1 MSRAMARASYWEK
14 WEYCGRVESRGG
26 PYTLS
31 FWNSN
36 TRWTRMNSKDN
47 KKRNKTIKS
56 FSLFSTFVDPLST
69 IVIID
74 QHFSD
79 FQEIQLYAFHFI
91 FLKVFNTQQ
100 LRVQI
105 FVVKI
110 LCNKFRFCYWSVKLI
125 GQRCWTSPA
134 FS

>member
-56 FSLFSTFVDPLST
+56 FSLFSTFVDPLS
-69 IVIID
+69 IVVID
-74 QHFSD
+74 QNFSD
-79 FQEIQLYAFHFI
+79 FQAIQLYAFYSI
-91 FLKVFNTQQ
+91 FFKGIQHSTATSTN
-100 LRVQI
+100 
-105 FVVKI
+105 FVIEI
-110 LCNKFRFCYWSVKLI
+110 LSNMFRFCYWSLKLI
-125 GQRCWTSPA
+125 GQKCWTSPA